1 MFPEVIFILL
11 IFSCNCESCVSSLD
25 ELRDALDKAGSGD
38 TVVICDGDYEEWRIQ
53 MGSTGVSV
61 RAETPGHVSLHHN
74 SYVNIGKIS
83 TTVGLDYVTILNG
96 IK

>member
-38 TVVICDGDYEEWRIQ
+38 TVVICDGDYEEWGIQ
-53 MGSTGVSV
+53 MRSTGVCV
-61 RAETPGHVSLHHN
+61 RAETPGHVSLHHS
-74 SYVNIGKIS
+74 SYVNLGKIS
-83 TTVGLDYVTILNG
+83 TTIGGSHL
-96 IK
+96 